1 VAVADDE
8 LLQAIIAQEKHE
20 LGDQEEYWIGPEDI
34 AEMMLGILGRI
45 GPVTA
50 WVLALR
56 EHRKRVE
63 ADTGAPLPDQSQWG
77 AKEASLGSTSSASSA
92 SQSWGWKENNH
103 AG

>member
-1 VAVADDE
+1 MTTADDE
-8 LLQAIIAQEKHE
+8 LRKACVAQLEGQTAPNVLDAVVHSYE
-20 LGDQEEYWIGPEDI
+20 RQTLD
-34 AEMMLGILGRI
+34 LLGRI

-63 ADTGAPLPDQSQWG
+63 NDTGSPLPDQSQW
-77 AKEASLGSTSSASSA
+77 A
-92 SQSWGWKENNH
+92 WKENNH